1 MGMTIAQK
9 ILAAKSRQ
17 SFVAPGE
24 IVDAYPDLVMSHS
37 ATWRSISVMNRIGAT
52 KLFDPER
59 LAIVLDHV
67 SPAKLEKHAADQQ
80 TSRNFARKHG
90 IRKFYDVDA
99 GIAHLVLMEA
109 GHVAPGDLIVGT
121 DSHCTI
127 YGSLGALGAGIGYTE
142 VASVWITG
150 KLWMKVPESF
160 RISLNG
166 KFPNGVYSK
175 DLMLHLV
182 GKLGADGCSYKSVE
196 FYGSAI
202 PDLSI
207 SERMTMANMA
217 MEMGVKCVFVPP
229 DEKTREYLRGRLEAP
244 GRYSEVHADPDA
256 EYEKDLSI
264 DISQLE
270 PMVAC
275 PHEVQN
281 TKPIGEV
288 RGTRID
294 QAFLGS
300 CANAKFE
307 DLLVAS
313 RILKGR
319 RVDPSVRLIITPG
332 SRQIMLEAAQS
343 GVLQTLLESGG
354 MFTNPGCGA
363 CAGDGGVLADGEVCL
378 STANRNFLGRMGSS
392 RAEIYLCSP
401 ATLAASVIKGVISDP
416 REFLEEG
423 IEQGANSQ

>member
-1 MGMTIAQK
+1 MGMTIAEK
-9 ILAAKSRQ
+9 ILATKSRR
-17 SFVAPGE
+17 SGATPGE
-24 IVDAYPDLVMSHS
+24 IVEAYPDLVMSHT
-37 ATWRSISVMNRIGAT
+37 ATWRSVSVMKKVGAT
-52 KLFDPER
+52 KLYDPDR

-80 TSRNFARKHG
+80 TSRNFAKQNG

-142 VASVWITG
+142 VTSVWITG

-160 RISLNG
+160 KVILNG
-166 KFPNGVYSK
+166 KFQGGVYSK
-175 DLMLHLV
+175 DLMLHLI
-182 GKLGADGCSYKSVE
+182 GKLGADGCNYKAVE

-207 SERMTMANMA
+207 SERMTVANMA

-229 DEKTREYLRGRLEAP
+229 DSKTREYLMGRMEDA
-244 GRYSEVHADPDA
+244 GRYQEVHADPDA
-256 EYEKDLSI
+256 VYEKEI
-264 DISQLE
+264 GVDISQLQ

-281 TKPIGEV
+281 TKTVGEV
-288 RGTRID
+288 QGTHID

-307 DLLVAS
+307 DLVVAS
-313 RILKGR
+313 KILQGR
-319 RVDPSVRLIITPG
+319 HVHPNVRLIITPG
-332 SRQIMLEAAQS
+332 SKQIMLEAAKT

-363 CAGDGGVLADGEVCL
+363 CAGDGGVLAEGEVCL

-392 RAEIYLCSP
+392 KAEIYLCSP
-401 ATLAASVIKGVISDP
+401 ATLAASAINGVISDP
-416 REFLEEG
+416 REFLVE
-423 IEQGANSQ
+423 